1 MGGWSS
7 KESKK
12 RSWKRA
18 SVNLMDSIVV
28 RRYFARRMPG
38 VFMYNL
44 ERSRRGMVI
53 VYQSS
58 D

>member
-38 VFMYNL
+38 VFMYN
-44 ERSRRGMVI
+44 RGGEHTVI